1 MVVGSAAQVYHGTAD
16 KTPGG
21 LTKSD
26 FIFKDGRVISKAK
39 SAAAKANPGLKKWRS
54 AVKKAGGY
62 KKGEFIP
69 VTGKVLD
76 KARKIFAK

>member
-1 MVVGSAAQVYHGTAD
+1 MTTGTRAQVFHGTAD

-21 LTKSD
+21 LSKSD
-26 FIFKDGRVISKAK
+26 LMLKDGHIMSKAQ
-39 SAAAKANPGLKKWRS
+39 SAAGKANPGLKKWRS

-62 KKGEFIP
+62 KKGEFTP
-69 VTGKVLD
+69 VAGKVLA

>member
-1 MVVGSAAQVYHGTAD
+1 MVVGTAAQVFHGNAD
-16 KTPGG
+16 TTPGG
-21 LTKSD
+21 CTKSD
-26 FIFKDGRVISKAK
+26 FIMKDGRIISKAK

-62 KKGEFIP
+62 KKGEFVP
-69 VTGKVLD
+69 VTGKVLE